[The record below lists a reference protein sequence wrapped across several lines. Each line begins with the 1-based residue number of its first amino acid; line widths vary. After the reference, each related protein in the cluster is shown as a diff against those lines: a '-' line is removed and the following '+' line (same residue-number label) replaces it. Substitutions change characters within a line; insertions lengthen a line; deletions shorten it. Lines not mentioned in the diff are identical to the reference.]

1 MIILNQKLHFINIM
15 FTIEEFEGI
24 YEQFMCG
31 NINTIVDCL
40 NEGDVLVDIGANT
53 GLISKRIMEKVNLS
67 KVILI
72 EPIKPYYEECLRKFE
87 GNPIVEF
94 ENIGFSDENGFKKFL
109 CSEQNYGYNKIYTEG
124 MEIHPHFV
132 EDIYC
137 IKFSDWV
144 KDRKINFIKIDAEGH
159 DTNIING
166 MVEWLDAIEKKPYIL
181 FEGDWYEDLEIT
193 TSNMMKNKYSYN
205 IIHLGRDIL
214 LQPQL

>member
-1 MIILNQKLHFINIM
+1 
-15 FTIEEFEGI
+15 
-24 YEQFMCG
+24 
-31 NINTIVDCL
+31 
-40 NEGDVLVDIGANT
+40 
-53 GLISKRIMEKVNLS
+53 
-67 KVILI
+67 
-72 EPIKPYYEECLRKFE
+72 
-87 GNPIVEF
+87 
-94 ENIGFSDENGFKKFL
+94 
-109 CSEQNYGYNKIYTEG
+109 

>member
-1 MIILNQKLHFINIM
+1 M

-31 NINTIVDCL
+31 NINYIVNCL

-109 CSEQNYGYNKIYTEG
+109 CSEQNFGYNKIYTEG

-132 EDIYC
+132 KDIYC

-144 KDRKINFIKIDAEGH
+144 KDRKIDFIKIDAEGH

-166 MVEWLDAIEKKPYIL
+166 MVEWLDVVEKKPYIL
-181 FEGDWYEDLEIT
+181 FEGDWYEDLEVT
-193 TSNMMKNKYSYN
+193 TSNMMKNRYSYN
-205 IIHLGRDIL
+205 ITHLGRDIL
-214 LQPQL
+214 LLPQL